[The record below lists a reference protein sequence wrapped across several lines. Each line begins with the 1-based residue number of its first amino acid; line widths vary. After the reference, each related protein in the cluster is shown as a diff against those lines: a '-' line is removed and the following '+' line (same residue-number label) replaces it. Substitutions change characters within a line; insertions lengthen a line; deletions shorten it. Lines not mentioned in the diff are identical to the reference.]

1 MRLVVGSVALVLS
14 VAVLLPAAG
23 VPAALAQDESA
34 SPPASVVPIASVE
47 PSASA
52 TLDVVVELLVEPGDP
67 ALEWAITVTGGSPSV
82 DILELREI
90 EIGSHGAF
98 TIAMDGPSATVEM
111 TPALP
116 PRWELIIVGCLDDL
130 DPPTEIEPI
139 VEPGGFVLQVVTGR
153 DYICF
158 PTSFL
163 LETPDPADPTLPPTD
178 TLAGLPPVPASG
190 GLPIVLAV
198 MVGVIAGSLLVGVRA
213 RRS

>member
-34 SPPASVVPIASVE
+34 SPPASVVPSASVE

-116 PRWELIIVGCLDDL
+116 PRWELIIVGCRDDL

-139 VEPGGFVLQVVTGR
+139 VEPGGFVLQVVTPAATTFASRRASCWRLRIRRTGR
-153 DYICF
+153 
-158 PTSFL
+158 T
-163 LETPDPADPTLPPTD
+163 
-178 TLAGLPPVPASG
+178 
-190 GLPIVLAV
+190 
-198 MVGVIAGSLLVGVRA
+198 
-213 RRS
+213 RRSRRRIPWLASSPSRHREGYRSSWP